1 MKAVHQGRPGK
12 DLRGEGREN
21 KTSTECRLFLSSP
34 LLETQ
39 QYTNIHVSLFGYL
52 GDLEEKREV
61 MEAMGVA
68 TTTFNHVTNVSSNV
82 REGGEERERERE
94 RMVSIRGLDVA
105 TRRFAKR
112 GWIQMDIYELD
123 KCWPCRAG
131 VLLGQ

>member
-1 MKAVHQGRPGK
+1 MSP
-12 DLRGEGREN
+12 LP
-21 KTSTECRLFLSSP
+21 LLSSP

-82 REGGEERERERE
+82 REGGERGREREDGFDSRS
-94 RMVSIRGLDVA
+94 RRRDAAIRQTRLDPN
-105 TRRFAKR
+105 
-112 GWIQMDIYELD
+112 GYL
-123 KCWPCRAG
+123 RAG
-131 VLLGQ
+131 

>member
-1 MKAVHQGRPGK
+1 
-12 DLRGEGREN
+12 
-21 KTSTECRLFLSSP
+21 
-34 LLETQ
+34 
-39 QYTNIHVSLFGYL
+39 
-52 GDLEEKREV
+52 

>member
-1 MKAVHQGRPGK
+1 MSP
-12 DLRGEGREN
+12 LP
-21 KTSTECRLFLSSP
+21 LLSSP

-39 QYTNIHVSLFGYL
+39 QYTNIHVSLLGYR
-52 GDLEEKREV
+52 DLEEKREV

-82 REGGEERERERE
+82 REGGRREGERE